1 MKLVSYF
8 CVSEPKIGIE
18 TSLKYPYFFSSLW
31 LLGHNTYTLV
41 SQQIMIIAHGTS
53 PQVLKYSLEYIQHT
67 VTDCWSCIDWSNFLR
82 CQLDINSS
90 SATIH
95 PQVWAVDLSPS
106 FKSSIQPFFTNSIQV
121 IIPVLSSITC
131 DESKDVSLSVLSLSL
146 THVCLGMYM
155 MVTLFSPY
163 LFTDSNQS
171 LFSACVSLT
180 YLHDA
185 AVTEFSNQLEEN

>member
-1 MKLVSYF
+1 
-8 CVSEPKIGIE
+8 
-18 TSLKYPYFFSSLW
+18 
-31 LLGHNTYTLV
+31 
-41 SQQIMIIAHGTS
+41 MIIAHGTS

-95 PQVWAVDLSPS
+95 PQIWAVDLSPS
-106 FKSSIQPFFTNSIQV
+106 FKSSIQPFFTYSIQV

-131 DESKDVSLSVLSLSL
+131 DESKACQF
-146 THVCLGMYM
+146 VC
-155 MVTLFSPY
+155 VIVV
-163 LFTDSNQS
+163 TDSCVPRHVYDGDTFQS
-171 LFSACVSLT
+171 LPLHWLQPQSLYSACVSLI
-180 YLHDA
+180 YLHGA